1 MEFVFQDTVLHFF
14 RLPHEGKA
22 YAQVPHYG
30 LLLSQNRFR
39 ILIAGDCEVA
49 SPALRDTLAGQA
61 VNLAILDFPWLTL
74 PQGRAFVREVIRPEH
89 LLVYRKAAE
98 WAVGKL
104 PEVPD
109 IRLLEAP
116 FQSEII

>member
-89 LLVYRKAAE
+89 LPRR
-98 WAVGKL
+98 
-104 PEVPD
+104 
-109 IRLLEAP
+109 RLLRIP
-116 FQSEII
+116 KGRGMGCREIAGGP

>member
-1 MEFVFQDTVLHFF
+1 ML
-14 RLPHEGKA
+14 LPEPSA
-22 YAQVPHYG
+22 P
-30 LLLSQNRFR
+30 LPQNRFR

-61 VNLAILDFPWLTL
+61 VNLAILDIPWLTL

-89 LLVYRKAAE
+89 LLVYHLPFPEDDCFGYRKAAE
-98 WAVGKL
+98 WAVVKL

-116 FQSEII
+116 LQSEII